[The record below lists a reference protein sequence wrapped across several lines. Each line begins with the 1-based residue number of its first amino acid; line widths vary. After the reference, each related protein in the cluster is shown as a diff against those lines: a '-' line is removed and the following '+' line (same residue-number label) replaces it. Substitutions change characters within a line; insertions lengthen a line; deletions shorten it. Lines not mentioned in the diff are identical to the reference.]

1 MIRRFARPYA
11 RVILE
16 LSKSPEAAQ
25 KIHGDLVRFDESRRL
40 SKELVDLLDNPSFA
54 YEAKAEIVRTLGDR
68 LAVSEMSRRVLNV
81 LVQNHRINMVDVGG
95 RVADAL
101 RAMINEAMNVAVA
114 QVRTA
119 HALDKEETRRLQA
132 ALEKKLGQ
140 TVELEVTMDPSILGG
155 FVAHVGSEIYDA
167 SVLGRIERLR
177 EAVA

>member
-81 LVQNHRINMVDVGG
+81 LVQNHRINDTGAI
-95 RVADAL
+95 ADAL